1 MRVRVIQT
9 GSLVEQRTFM
19 RAEGWSAVFRRRSD
33 FEFPVHVYVLEHPE
47 GLIAI
52 DTGLSKKC
60 YPPVPPGVSRFL
72 PRPLIEP
79 DEELGPR
86 MRAAGFDP
94 GDVRTVVLTHF
105 HPDHIGGVHLFP
117 QAEILVHRPEHRF
130 ATSFPGK
137 LLYQPGRWPEF
148 EPAFSY
154 ELDPEP
160 YGAFPKSKAVTDRGD
175 VRLVPIPGHSVAQVG
190 VIVREEG
197 VELYFSA
204 DHALRPGLA
213 ARGSGRGADH
223 HGLQAAASRK
233 LAAET
238 SRLVRDFIEETPTVL
253 IPAHDAD
260 VPARLEAREPVKVEG
275 SFR

>member
-1 MRVRVIQT
+1 MRVHVIQT
-9 GSLVEQRTFM
+9 GSLVNNKTFM
-19 RAEGWSAVFRRRSD
+19 RAAGWSAVFRRRSD

-52 DTGLSKKC
+52 DTGLSRKC

-79 DEELGPR
+79 DKELGPR
-86 MRAAGFDP
+86 MRTAGLDP
-94 GDVRTVVLTHF
+94 GDVRTVVLTHL

-148 EPAFSY
+148 EPAFY

-197 VELYFSA
+197 VELFFSA
-204 DHALRPGLA
+204 DHALRQDWLLEDLA
-213 ARGSGRGADH
+213 AGRITMVS
-223 HGLQAAASRK
+223 AAASRK

-238 SRLVRDFIEETPTVL
+238 SRLIRRFIEETPTVL

-260 VPARLEAREPVKVEG
+260 VAARLEAREPVKVEG
-275 SFR
+275 GFR